1 MILEI
6 NGERRT
12 VPAVENVRELLRY
25 LELGEDRIA
34 VELNHKIVLRKE
46 WHKTSIND
54 RDKIEIVQFVGG
66 G

>member
-12 VPAVENVRELLRY
+12 VPAIENVRELLRY

-34 VELNHKIVLRKE
+34 VELNRKIVLRKE
-46 WHKTSIND
+46 WHKASIND

>member
-6 NGERRT
+6 NGDRRT

-34 VELNHKIVLRKE
+34 VELNRKIVLRKE